1 MPGKYA
7 SFSILQGMH
16 APLRPPFLPLF
27 LALFASFASFAAAL
41 PATAQ
46 TCTNLPWEAN
56 LTYELNTIDSP
67 TLRTVS
73 TVTSDALIPL
83 AVGVPSALYLYG
95 ITNMKAFGG
104 DQASWR
110 YSSESGVQI
119 VATMGVTYGLTL
131 LLKNIIDRPRP
142 FQAYPDCITAYG
154 ADRDGSMPSGHSA
167 GSAALAT
174 TLSLRYPEW
183 YVIAPSVLYALYTGF
198 SRMNLG
204 MHYLSDVLAGYA
216 LGVGVAVGIHLINEE
231 LFDLADPILP
241 DKPSTIIMPGMS
253 MNIISFSIGF

>member
-1 MPGKYA
+1 M
-7 SFSILQGMH
+7 S
-16 APLRPPFLPLF
+16 PLIRTPF
-27 LALFASFASFAAAL
+27 LALFLLVFPAL
-41 PATAQ
+41 SVTPPLGAQ
-46 TCTNLPWEAN
+46 TCTDLPWEAN
-56 LTYELNTIDSP
+56 LTYELNTINS
-67 TLRTVS
+67 TALRSVS
-73 TVTSDALIPL
+73 TVASDALIPL
-83 AVGVPSALYLYG
+83 AVGVPAGLYFYG
-95 ITNMKAFGG
+95 ILNVKAFNG
-104 DQASWR
+104 DQAAWR

-131 LLKNIIDRPRP
+131 LLKNVIDRPRP
-142 FQAYPDCITAYG
+142 FESYPDCITPYG
-154 ADRDGSMPSGHSA
+154 GDRDGSMPSGHSA

-174 TLSLRYPEW
+174 SLSLRYPEW

-204 MHYLSDVLAGYA
+204 MHYLSDVLTGYA